1 MKNSNG
7 QTTLGFDKREI
18 LILIGALKG
27 QQTKDMND
35 EGLTTQEKLIKRL
48 TNAEKRL
55 TTPTFWDS
63 NPWKVQA

>member
-18 LILIGALKG
+18 LILIDALEG
-27 QQTKDMND
+27 QQTHDMND

-48 TNAEKRL
+48 TSAENRL
-55 TTPTFWDS
+55 TTPTSWDS
-63 NPWKVQA
+63 NPWEVQS